1 MQVPFRNGLLQYTC
15 VGGNINIPSFLTKT
29 SFLGGYKIN
38 VRVDGTSLMGTI
50 SHQQK
55 EYIIS
60 VNTTASDAWAFS
72 DNNTHYLFLGYD
84 TKGQLSYKD
93 SIVSPSYG
101 STEPVPAS
109 VPQFFF
115 NTSQNC
121 WKEWVGGFW
130 QVVDLL
136 YVGSCS
142 DTTITHNT
150 RGTYGGQNLA
160 YQSGYPVYSPSGKAI
175 LLSDKT
181 FLTTADDIITKD
193 WSVSTTKLEY
203 SLMLYET
210 NQNVGAYTCMKMMPS
225 GKLSVASPQDVGEY
239 FLCLTLSS
247 SLADQLVDVT
257 HNGIVSSNYWS
268 WQFIGAHVYVGITGE
283 LTDQNP
289 YLAGLTTIN
298 ALPVARVLSAD
309 SVIFNPPFVPLTI
322 TSIDG
327 NTVVL
332 IEGNNIS
339 ITENGDEFTI
349 SLQDSPSLSGIPT
362 TPTASLGTNTTQ
374 IASTAF
380 VNNAIDNS
388 YNTSFLGRVW
398 KWSANTQ
405 YYTARSISGND
416 SAPDIVFYND
426 QLFVVVKNF
435 TSSSTFSEKDGS
447 DLALLRLTS
456 DTDVDH
462 LELMLQGSSPLSVN
476 QEIGSYLCVR
486 DFTID
491 RQHAFPNSRLGSLA
505 VMHRALCNSSI
516 TANNIVTLKRI
527 NNSTGVVDT
536 IGTITFTAGNTN
548 LIGVVGTFAFSD
560 TIGVNPTEQL
570 TFSKGDVLSVVI
582 TTKSNDLS
590 WIKINMIGTY
600 VKFISPWFN

>member
-15 VGGNINIPSFLTKT
+15 VGGNINIPSFLTRT

-38 VRVDGTSLMGTI
+38 VRVDGVSLMGTI
-50 SHQQK
+50 SHLQK

-60 VNTTASDAWAFS
+60 VNTTVSDAWTFS

-84 TKGQLSYKD
+84 TKGQITYKD

-101 STEPVPAS
+101 SAEPVPEQ

-136 YVGSCS
+136 YVGNCS
-142 DTTITHNT
+142 ETAIVHNI

-181 FLTTADDIITKD
+181 FLTTADDIVTKD

-225 GKLSVASPQDVGEY
+225 GKLSVATPQDVGEY

-247 SLADQLVDVT
+247 SLANQLVDVT
-257 HNGIVSSNYWS
+257 HNGIVSNSSWN
-268 WQFIGAHVYVGITGE
+268 WQFIGAHVYLGITGE

-289 YLAGLTTIN
+289 YLANMTTIN
-298 ALPVARVLSAD
+298 ALPVARVLSKD
-309 SVIFNPPFVPLTI
+309 SIVFNPPFVPLTI
-322 TSIDG
+322 TSIQG
-327 NTVVL
+327 NTVIL
-332 IEGNNIS
+332 LEGDNIS
-339 ITENGDEFTI
+339 IVENGDEFTV
-349 SLQDSPSLSGIPT
+349 SLQDSPALSGLPT
-362 TPTASLGTNTTQ
+362 TPTPATNTNNTQ
-374 IASTAF
+374 IANTAF
-380 VNNAIDNS
+380 VKQSIDNF
-388 YNTSFLGRVW
+388 YNNSLLGRIW
-398 KWSANTQ
+398 KWTPNTVYYAARVVSAT
-405 YYTARSISGND
+405 D
-416 SAPDIVFYND
+416 SAPDVIFYDN
-426 QLFVVVKNF
+426 QLFVVIQDF
-435 TSSSTFSEKDGS
+435 TSSTTFSEKSGAS
-447 DLALLRLTS
+447 VVLSKLTA
-456 DTDVDH
+456 DTDVDY
-462 LELMLQGSSPLSVN
+462 LELMMQANAPLSLN

-486 DFTID
+486 DFVID
-491 RQHAFPNSRLGSLA
+491 KQHTFPNARLGSIA
-505 VMHRALCNSSI
+505 TVHKALCNSSI
-516 TANNIVTLKRI
+516 TSNNVVSIKRT
-527 NNSTGVVDT
+527 NALGVVDS

-548 LIGVVGTFAFSD
+548 NIGTIGTFSFND
-560 TIGVNPTEQL
+560 TIGSSPNFTL
-570 TFSKGDVLSVVI
+570 TFSKGDILSMVL
-582 TTKSNDLS
+582 TTKSGDITWL
-590 WIKINMIGTY
+590 KINMLGTY
-600 VKFISPWFN
+600 VKFISPWFT

>member
-225 GKLSVASPQDVGEY
+225 GKLSVATPQDVGEY

-247 SLADQLVDVT
+247 SLANQLVDVT
-257 HNGIVSSNYWS
+257 HNGIVSNSSWNWS
-268 WQFIGAHVYVGITGE
+268 SIGAHVYLGITGE

-298 ALPVARVLSAD
+298 ALPVARVLSVD

-327 NTVVL
+327 
-332 IEGNNIS
+332 
-339 ITENGDEFTI
+339 
-349 SLQDSPSLSGIPT
+349 
-362 TPTASLGTNTTQ
+362 
-374 IASTAF
+374 
-380 VNNAIDNS
+380 NS

-560 TIGVNPTEQL
+560 TTGVNPTEQL

>member
-60 VNTTASDAWAFS
+60 INSTVSDAWTFS
-72 DNNTHYLFLGYD
+72 DNNTHYLFVGYD
-84 TKGQLSYKD
+84 TKGQITYKD

-101 STEPVPAS
+101 STEPVPEQ

-136 YVGSCS
+136 YVGNCS
-142 DTTITHNT
+142 ETAIMHNM

-181 FLTTADDIITKD
+181 FLTTADDIVTKD

-225 GKLSVASPQDVGEY
+225 GKLSVATPQDVGEY

-247 SLADQLVDVT
+247 SLASQLVDVT
-257 HNGIVSSNYWS
+257 HNGIVSNSSWS

-298 ALPVARVLSAD
+298 ALPVARVLSVD

-327 NTVVL
+327 NTV
-332 IEGNNIS
+332 
-339 ITENGDEFTI
+339 
-349 SLQDSPSLSGIPT
+349 
-362 TPTASLGTNTTQ
+362 
-374 IASTAF
+374 
-380 VNNAIDNS
+380 DNS
-388 YNTSFLGRVW
+388 YNFLGRVW

-426 QLFVVVKNF
+426 QLFVVIKNF